1 MGCCRA
7 ITDQLSAV
15 EEAKA
20 RLAGSRSRNPE
31 VLAEAV
37 TTNLNTCRQI
47 LGTYR
52 VSRKLTGEFRQEIE
66 PGLAQVWTAQELD
79 AYATRL
85 QRFAT
90 ILKKTLVKWKGRY
103 CKEALSA

>member
-20 RLAGSRSRNPE
+20 RLAGSRSRAPE
-31 VLAEAV
+31 DVAHAV
-37 TTNLNTCRQI
+37 TCNLNTCRQI

-66 PGLAQVWTAQELD
+66 PGLANVWTAQELE

-90 ILKKTLVKWKGRY
+90 TLKETLVKWRSRY

>member
-31 VLAEAV
+31 DLANAV
-37 TTNLNTCRQI
+37 TTNLDTCRQI

-52 VSRKLTGEFRQEIE
+52 VSRKLTSEFRQEIE
-66 PGLAQVWTAQELD
+66 PSLADVWTAQELD
-79 AYATRL
+79 AYATKL
-85 QRFAT
+85 QRFASV
-90 ILKKTLVKWKGRY
+90 LKETLVKWRSRY

>member
-15 EEAKA
+15 EQARA
-20 RLAGSRSRNPE
+20 RLAGSRSHNE
-31 VLAEAV
+31 DLAQAV
-37 TTNLNTCRQI
+37 ICNLDTCRQV
-47 LGTYR
+47 LGTHR

-85 QRFAT
+85 QRFSST
-90 ILKKTLVKWKGRY
+90 LKETLVKWRHRY